1 MSEEQVAAE
10 PQEAVEQPTQTEP
23 TGSVLSSG
31 SPEVA
36 QTEAPAQEP
45 WYNTISE
52 DIRSIDGASGLL
64 EKYNSIDDLFK
75 GAVNA
80 QKMVG
85 NKMEGTVTLP
95 GENATE
101 SDIEAFYNKIGRPQ
115 TPDDYEWQ
123 APENFVV
130 DAEIFRDRTKA
141 LHQAGLTKEQHN
153 TVMDLYK
160 EEVTRI
166 SEDWDQSQTEKAA
179 STEAQLRQEWGA
191 EFDVKIKQAKSV
203 ADKFGITE
211 TLAHYGLDNEN
222 GVIDMLYQV
231 AALNAE
237 DSIQAPVSG
246 ANKAQELLDIK
257 AHPAYK
263 DKGHPDHMKLVKR
276 AIELRS

>member
-10 PQEAVEQPTQTEP
+10 PQEAVEQPTQAEP
-23 TGSVLSSG
+23 TGSVLSG
-31 SPEVA
+31 SPETA

-85 NKMEGTVTLP
+85 NKMEGTISLP

-141 LHQAGLTKEQHN
+141 LHKAGLTKDQHN

-166 SEDWDQSQTEKAA
+166 SDDWDQAQTEKAA

-211 TLAHYGLDNEN
+211 TLAHYGLDNEK

-246 ANKAQELLDIK
+246 ANRAQELLDIK